1 MNPGLLRFVYC
12 DEHKIYHMLLNL
24 QTGKILSDGLKFFP
38 LEALANLSICHPEH
52 SEGSVLST
60 AEADPSLRS
69 G

>member
-1 MNPGLLRFVYC
+1 MEIIASEPA
-12 DEHKIYHMLLNL
+12 K
-24 QTGKILSDGLKFFP
+24 GKIQYGWTVKYFP

-52 SEGSVLST
+52 SEGSVFST